1 MTPLPIIDA
10 NNKLYGMK
18 SCLYVVFFSIV
29 MLQGCDLRKREE
41 AIVQKEAR
49 LNEKEQELLLQEKTL
64 QIREE
69 ELVKREQRLDS
80 TRLIDSTAMYNAA
93 LPGIWDVKMTCTETS
108 CPGSAVGDTKT
119 EVWQISYVDNNV
131 IAKAMV
137 NNELVRV
144 YSGLFTGNTLEL
156 VDKQENIPN
165 QTPTRIVVRLR
176 LANNTLLEGTREIER
191 INECKILYSMT
202 LIKQTPQP

>member
-1 MTPLPIIDA
+1 
-10 NNKLYGMK
+10 MK
-18 SCLYVVFFSIV
+18 YCIYVLVFFS
-29 MLQGCDLRKREE
+29 LLFQGCDLRKREE
-41 AIVQKEAR
+41 VIAQKEAR
-49 LNEKEQELLLQEKTL
+49 LNEKEQELLLKEKTL
-64 QIREE
+64 QIKEE

-80 TRLIDSTAMYNAA
+80 TRLFDSTAMYNAA
-93 LPGIWDVKMTCTETS
+93 LPGTWDVKMTCTETS

-119 EVWQISYVDNNV
+119 EVWDISYVDNNV

-156 VDKQENIPN
+156 VDNRENIPN
-165 QTPTRIVVRLR
+165 QPPTRIVVRLR

-202 LIKQTPQP
+202 LTKRTPQP